1 MAMVGSMTRGEI
13 MGTPGTKFEYTDS
26 EKYVSTDKKSA
37 EEQMEDPIEEA
48 IDYTELIKS
57 RAFLGDTP
65 FSVILEGLETQFDDY
80 INLEDKTNYVD
91 IFYSQLHKSYESVK
105 SDASED
111 HPNEVIE
118 VLDNIHQ
125 TFISSICNMLYERLT
140 LTIIDVEGESFN
152 PDDLEFV
159 LRRVYE
165 FFILGARDNF
175 KVVIA
180 ASVLPNVID
189 IIDDSVYFLKVQE
202 LVWMHNPLITSFGPM
217 EFLKYR
223 NDSEIIEMFNNGKI
237 AGNFLRKYS
246 PKFYQNGDFLVEVIN
261 HITIIQQFRT
271 DLIDSV
277 NNFENSTVSDEIKA
291 TVTEATD
298 NYLRFI
304 RESVCEDPDDTNP
317 AVYEENNDESDESEQ
332 RVYEWGPNYENEYEI
347 GPYDD

>member
-13 MGTPGTKFEYTDS
+13 MGTPGAKFEYTDS
-26 EKYVSTDKKSA
+26 EKYVPNS
-37 EEQMEDPIEEA
+37 EEYVEDPVEEA
-48 IDYTELIKS
+48 IDYTELIKN
-57 RAFLGDTP
+57 RALLGDVP
-65 FSVILEGLETQFDDY
+65 FNVILEGLESQFDDY

-91 IFYSQLHKSYESVK
+91 IFYSQLHKSYEAVK

-125 TFISSICNMLYERLT
+125 TFISSMCNMLNERLT
-140 LTIIDVEGESFN
+140 LTIVDVENESSN

-159 LRRVYE
+159 IRRVYE

-175 KVVIA
+175 KVVITA
-180 ASVLPNVID
+180 NVLPSVID
-189 IIDDSVYFLKVQE
+189 IIDDSIYFSKVQE

-223 NDSEIIEMFNNGKI
+223 NDNEIVEMFNNGKI

-246 PKFYQNGDFLVEVIN
+246 PKFYNNGDFLVEVIN

-271 DLIDSV
+271 NLIDSV
-277 NNFENSTVSDEIKA
+277 NDFENSTVSDEVKA
-291 TVTEATD
+291 VVNEATC
-298 NYLRFI
+298 NYLSLV
-304 RESVCEDPDDTNP
+304 RESVCQEADDTNP
-317 AVYEENNDESDESEQ
+317 AVYEEDDDESDESRQ